1 MAHEPCAIYTCLP
14 TLNLTLSLLPTPR
27 TDQPAAGGRSAPVP
41 ASASRGALNPQALRT
56 PPEHKAGGARQC
68 GAGARGRAA
77 RAHGAVAGSAG
88 VRERGSERLRAAAI
102 GCSVGPG
109 EQQEPVK
116 RRHTAEAAE
125 DGVCVLLACCYG
137 CRTACIPILR
147 YLLVV
152 RVPATCSLHLL
163 LRAFVLLF
171 ACSLPTS

>member
-1 MAHEPCAIYTCLP
+1 
-14 TLNLTLSLLPTPR
+14 
-27 TDQPAAGGRSAPVP
+27 V
-41 ASASRGALNPQALRT
+41 RGAGQRVRT
-56 PPEHKAGGARQC
+56 GPSPTG
-68 GAGARGRAA
+68 
-77 RAHGAVAGSAG
+77 AGSAG

-171 ACSLPTS
+171 A

>member
-1 MAHEPCAIYTCLP
+1 MRNIYLPPNPKPYSFPPPHPTHALTSRRRAAAVPLCPHLHLVEPS
-14 TLNLTLSLLPTPR
+14 TLR
-27 TDQPAAGGRSAPVP
+27 HSALHP
-41 ASASRGALNPQALRT
+41 ST
-56 PPEHKAGGARQC
+56 K
-68 GAGARGRAA
+68 RAA
-77 RAHGAVAGSAG
+77 RGSAARVRGAGQRVRTGPSPTGAGSAG

-171 ACSLPTS
+171 A

>member
-56 PPEHKAGGARQC
+56 PPEHKAGGARQGSAC
-68 GAGARGRAA
+68 ARGRRRPAPAA
-77 RAHGAVAGSAG
+77 LAC
-88 VRERGSERLRAAAI
+88 GSEAAS
-102 GCSVGPG
+102 GCAQRPSGAGVGPG

-171 ACSLPTS
+171 A

>member
-1 MAHEPCAIYTCLP
+1 M
-14 TLNLTLSLLPTPR
+14 
-27 TDQPAAGGRSAPVP
+27 
-41 ASASRGALNPQALRT
+41 RGAGQCVRT
-56 PPEHKAGGARQC
+56 GPSPTG
-68 GAGARGRAA
+68 
-77 RAHGAVAGSAG
+77 AGSAS

-171 ACSLPTS
+171 A